1 MACGESDAPGI
12 RSLPFRPRSNG
23 GPPQAIRPRP
33 AVPFETELRDPA
45 LASPGLR
52 RPLIRTLRI
61 GFVPLT
67 DAAPL
72 LVAEQ
77 LGLFDHVGLRV
88 SLSAETAWAPLRDK
102 LVFGALDAAQ
112 LLGPMPIALAA
123 GLDGIG
129 AGLAVTAGLGVNGN
143 TLTLS
148 RALALDLGRL
158 AYPLAATRFA
168 EVVRRRRRAVGRPL
182 TIAVVFPYSSH
193 NYLLRHW
200 LASAG
205 LDPDRDLRLVVV
217 PPPLM
222 PDRLRDGQIDGFCAG
237 EPWGSAAAAEGAG
250 RIVLGSGDIWP
261 NHPEKVFA
269 VTAAAQEA
277 APDDVIACTAALIA
291 AARWLDDP
299 ANHAE
304 AVEILRRRAF
314 ADLST
319 ETLRAAFDGL
329 AGSEVQAA
337 PLRFLPASFPRRE
350 QAAWWL
356 RQMRRWGH
364 LPAGVSDAAALAP
377 WRPDLWR
384 AAAARLREAE
394 PPAPPPPPADA
405 LTETQP

>member
-1 MACGESDAPGI
+1 MAVRTWPS
-12 RSLPFRPRSNG
+12 RPRSALLSEIAL
-23 GPPQAIRPRP
+23 PDSPLA
-33 AVPFETELRDPA
+33 APA
-45 LASPGLR
+45 LSRAR
-52 RPLIRTLRI
+52 TRTLRI

-72 LVAEQ
+72 LVAEA

-88 SLSAETAWAPLRDK
+88 NLSAETAWAPLRDK
-102 LVFGALDAAQ
+102 LAFGALDAAQ

-123 GLDGIG
+123 GLDGVQ
-129 AGLAVTAGLGVNGN
+129 APLAVTAGLGVNGN

-148 RALALDLGRL
+148 RALLHDLGRIG
-158 AYPLAATRFA
+158 YPLSAAAFA
-168 EVVRRRRRAVGRPL
+168 QGVRRRRRGASRPL

-250 RIVLGSGDIWP
+250 AIVLGSGDIWP

-269 VTAAAQEA
+269 VTAEGATA
-277 APDDVIACTAALIA
+277 APDDVTACTAALIA

-299 ANHAE
+299 ANHTE

-314 ADLST
+314 ADLSA

-329 AGSEVQAA
+329 AGNEVQAA
-337 PLRFLPASFPRRE
+337 PLRFLPATFPRRDE
-350 QAAWWL
+350 AAWWL

-364 LPAGVSDAAALAP
+364 VPAGVSDATALAP
-377 WRPDLWR
+377 WRADLWR
-384 AAAARLREAE
+384 AAALRLRVAE
-394 PPAPPPPPADA
+394 PPAPPPPPADV
-405 LTETQP
+405 LRETQP

>member
-1 MACGESDAPGI
+1 MPSETTLPDAPLAGPA
-12 RSLPFRPRSNG
+12 SLRPR
-23 GPPQAIRPRP
+23 
-33 AVPFETELRDPA
+33 T
-45 LASPGLR
+45 
-52 RPLIRTLRI
+52 RTLRI

-72 LVAEQ
+72 LVAEA

-88 SLSAETAWAPLRDK
+88 SLSAESAWAPLRDK
-102 LVFGALDAAQ
+102 LAFGALDAAQ

-123 GLDGIG
+123 GLDGVR
-129 AGLAVTAGLGVNGN
+129 AAVAVTAGLGVNGN

-148 RALALDLGRL
+148 RSLLLDLHR
-158 AYPLAATRFA
+158 APFPLPAAAFA
-168 EVVRRRRRAVGRPL
+168 QALRRRRGAARPL

-200 LASAG
+200 LASG
-205 LDPDRDLRLVVV
+205 GIDPDRDLRLVVV

-222 PDRLRDGQIDGFCAG
+222 PERLREGRIDGFCAG

-269 VTAAAQEA
+269 VTAATLAA
-277 APDDVIACTAALIA
+277 APDDVTTCTAALIA

-299 ANHAE
+299 TNHAE

-314 ADLST
+314 VDLSA

-329 AGSEVQAA
+329 AGGEPQAA
-337 PLRFLPASFPRRE
+337 PLRFLPATFPRRE

-364 LPAGVSDAAALAP
+364 LPAGVSDTAALAP
-377 WRPDLWR
+377 WRADLWR
-384 AAAARLREAE
+384 AAALRLREAE
-394 PPAPPPPPADA
+394 PPAPPPPPAED
-405 LTETQP
+405 LTESQP